1 MVDKHLVVCSVGAE
15 DIDKARETID
25 AMCRHAMMGHII
37 PGFGIDD
44 SLQYMCNSDGVGD
57 PIFYL
62 CFSKHTEFY
71 INKWRGLEYEFRIRD
86 KCPSYFCDKVE
97 SEEKYLS
104 TMNLKK
110 IEQ

>member
-1 MVDKHLVVCSVGAE
+1 MKF
-15 DIDKARETID
+15 
-25 AMCRHAMMGHII
+25 
-37 PGFGIDD
+37 P
-44 SLQYMCNSDGVGD
+44 
-57 PIFYL
+57 
-62 CFSKHTEFY
+62 EFY

>member
-25 AMCRHAMMGHII
+25 AMCRDAMMGHII
-37 PGFGIDD
+37 PGFGVDD
-44 SLQYMCNSDGVGD
+44 SLQYMCNLTGMGD
-57 PIFYL
+57 PTHYL

-86 KCPSYFCDKVE
+86 KCSSYFCDKVE

>member
-1 MVDKHLVVCSVGAE
+1 MVNKHLVVCSVGAE

-25 AMCRHAMMGHII
+25 AMCRHAMRGHIVA
-37 PGFGIDD
+37 GFAVDD
-44 SLQYMCNSDGVGD
+44 SLQYMCNSSGVGD
-57 PIFYL
+57 PTHYL
-62 CFSKHTEFY
+62 CFLKGTEFY
-71 INKWRGLEYEFRIRD
+71 INKWRGLEHEFRIRE